1 MRIVSER
8 FNEAIQ
14 PDAVRNLRRELKIGG
29 RIRIAETATLYS
41 GGFSEI
47 TQGVIIAK
55 YRNFF
60 VIDCGNFRTAFKY
73 ITLLT
78 HGVKWEVR
86 A

>member
-1 MRIVSER
+1 MRSETEM

-14 PDAVRNLRRELKIGG
+14 PDAVRILKSELKIGG
-29 RIRIAETATLYS
+29 RIRIAEPATLYS

-78 HGVKWEVR
+78 RRVKWEVQ